1 MYCIIMVIGKDMV
14 EYCPK
19 CNAQLPPGLQK
30 CPICGNKLPGKSND
44 EFTTKDIFSLSST
57 ILGIVLVPLLVIIG
71 VVLLIIFLFK

>member
-1 MYCIIMVIGKDMV
+1 MDIGKDMV

-30 CPICGNKLPGKSND
+30 CPICGHKFPGNSDD

-57 ILGIVLVPLLVIIG
+57 ILGIVLVPLLIIIG